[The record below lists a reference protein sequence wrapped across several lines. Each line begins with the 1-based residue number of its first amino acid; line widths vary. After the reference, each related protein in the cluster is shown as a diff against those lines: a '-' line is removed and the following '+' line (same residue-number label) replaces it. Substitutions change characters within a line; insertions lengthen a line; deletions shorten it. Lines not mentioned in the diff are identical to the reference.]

1 MGILAYLDICIGHTD
16 QYALAQASYDATV
29 SLLTKN
35 AAIYGLPSS
44 PSALSEEQQEI
55 LKELDVLFLLLRPIC
70 FPSLRLSNFLP
81 WQHCDAGLELT

>member
-1 MGILAYLDICIGHTD
+1 MGILAYLDICIGHSD
-16 QYALAQASYDATV
+16 QHAIAQASYDATV

-70 FPSLRLSNFLP
+70 FLLRLFNSLP